1 MEKKMEERVVDNI
14 ENDRSERL
22 IKLLRE
28 MGVSDG
34 VIMITLFGI
43 GSHTE
48 YYNVLY
54 NRINNLKEEITDD
67 VVRREALEIFH
78 EIDRNEYKK

>member
-1 MEKKMEERVVDNI
+1 MEKKIEERVVDNI
-14 ENDRSERL
+14 ANDRSERL

-34 VIMITLFGI
+34 IIMITLFGI
-43 GSHTE
+43 GSNTE

>member
-1 MEKKMEERVVDNI
+1 MEKKIEERVVDNI
-14 ENDRSERL
+14 ANDRSERL

-34 VIMITLFGI
+34 IIMITLFGI

-67 VVRREALEIFH
+67 LVRREALEIFH

>member
-1 MEKKMEERVVDNI
+1 MEKKIEERVVDNI
-14 ENDRSERL
+14 ANDRSERL

-34 VIMITLFGI
+34 IIMIILFGI

>member
-1 MEKKMEERVVDNI
+1 MEKKIEERVVDNI
-14 ENDRSERL
+14 ANDRSERL

-28 MGVSDG
+28 MGVSDEI
-34 VIMITLFGI
+34 IMITLFGI

>member
-1 MEKKMEERVVDNI
+1 MEKKIEERVVDNI

-34 VIMITLFGI
+34 IIMLTLFGI
-43 GSHTE
+43 GSHTG

-54 NRINNLKEEITDD
+54 NKINNLKEEITDD
-67 VVRREALEIFH
+67 VVKREALEIFH
-78 EIDRNEYKK
+78 EIDRNEDKE

>member
-1 MEKKMEERVVDNI
+1 MEKKIEERVVDNI
-14 ENDRSERL
+14 ANDRSERL

-28 MGVSDG
+28 IGVSDG
-34 VIMITLFGI
+34 IIMITLFGI

>member
-1 MEKKMEERVVDNI
+1 MEKKIEERVVDNI

-34 VIMITLFGI
+34 IIMLTLFGI

-67 VVRREALEIFH
+67 VVKREALEIFH
-78 EIDRNEYKK
+78 EIDRNEDKE